1 MTHHEDDRHLNLI
14 LAIINQAVMDARETE
29 REFVTISRKDKHT
42 ARVWLVQE
50 LPYVMALVIPM
61 DKEDIER
68 MQKELSLWVRC
79 GCPQDGS
86 WFDRGGKQLGLWI

>member
-1 MTHHEDDRHLNLI
+1 MTHHEDERHLNLL
-14 LAIINQAVMDARETE
+14 LAIINQAIMDAKGTARQYIT
-29 REFVTISRKDKHT
+29 RKDEHS

-61 DKEDIER
+61 DKEDINR

-86 WFDRGGKQLGLWI
+86 WFERGGKQLGLWI

>member
-1 MTHHEDDRHLNLI
+1 MTSAPDERHLNLL
-14 LAIINQAVMDARETE
+14 LAVINQAIMDAKGTARQYIT
-29 REFVTISRKDKHT
+29 RKDEHS

-61 DKEDIER
+61 DIEDIER

-86 WFDRGGKQLGLWI
+86 WFERGGKQLGLWI

>member
-1 MTHHEDDRHLNLI
+1 
-14 LAIINQAVMDARETE
+14 
-29 REFVTISRKDKHT
+29 
-42 ARVWLVQE
+42 
-50 LPYVMALVIPM
+50 MALVIPM

-86 WFDRGGKQLGLWI
+86 WFERGGKQLGLWI